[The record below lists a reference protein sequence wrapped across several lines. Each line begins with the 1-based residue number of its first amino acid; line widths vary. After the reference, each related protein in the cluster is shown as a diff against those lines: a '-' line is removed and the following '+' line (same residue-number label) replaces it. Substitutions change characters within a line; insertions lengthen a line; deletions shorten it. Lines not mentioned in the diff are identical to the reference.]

1 LIDEIPIIGQLFGNV
16 SILPLLKIIK
26 LQPKMLM
33 QCRKQDK
40 SNADKG
46 KERRDLSD
54 GLNGIPFLGGLF
66 GKVGVH
72 MSNPSL

>member
-1 LIDEIPIIGQLFGNV
+1 MP
-16 SILPLLKIIK
+16 
-26 LQPKMLM
+26 
-33 QCRKQDK
+33 CRKQDK
-40 SNADKG
+40 TTVDKG

-72 MSNPSL
+72 ISSPSL